1 MGNLGH
7 AILINETYTGTLIW
21 GVNAKDGAAPVR
33 VENAFPA
40 IISTAQFNRVNKLLR
55 SRAPRIVNPRRVA
68 SPFLLSG
75 LVRCKTCR
83 RALTGQCS
91 KYAQFTYYVCQTLM
105 KQGKGSCD
113 APRLNARRFEELVV
127 GRIRFNIFTE
137 GSIPDLMKAVDEA
150 IDSMVAE
157 HRKRVQT
164 IESEIQDVKKQLDR
178 IWRYIATRDDVD
190 VAKTSARMAEYQD
203 RQERLEDAAANAR
216 EVLAQHR
223 SALGNAGEIAEYARE
238 MDDFLDRSELTERR
252 AFIESFVREI
262 VVMPGQA
269 LLRYTIPISQST
281 RKAQVLVG
289 GGSEEFRVGDAADA
303 SRQLAE
309 VLRDLR
315 DRGLNCPGLVVGDGH
330 LGIWGALR
338 NVWPEVGEQRC
349 WNHKILNVLDK
360 LPKRQH
366 DQARLML
373 RNIPYAETRAE
384 AERLR
389 RVFTRWCGDHSY
401 EAAMEAI
408 ERDWERMVTFYDYPK
423 EHWRHL
429 RTTNPVESSFAALRL
444 RTDAAKRYKRVDR
457 AIAVIW
463 KMLMV
468 AEKRFRRLQAPEL
481 MADVYLGAQYV
492 DGIAVEA
499 TAEKVAA

>member
-1 MGNLGH
+1 MEDGTIENGPASRPEWEHLEEWLRGQMQGLIQELLEQEVTEFLGRARSVRRSESDNDVGYQNGYAPPRRLTLSSGTIQVRRPRIRDPEERFESRLLPLFVH
-7 AILINETYTGTLIW
+7 RTREVADLIPELYLHGLSEGDFDLALRGLLGEEAPISASTVARLKDKWNAELAEWRSKPLDDLEVVYMWVDGVYVKAGLEREKAAIL
-21 GVNAKDGAAPVR
+21 
-33 VENAFPA
+33 
-40 IISTAQFNRVNKLLR
+40 
-55 SRAPRIVNPRRVA
+55 
-68 SPFLLSG
+68 
-75 LVRCKTCR
+75 
-83 RALTGQCS
+83 
-91 KYAQFTYYVCQTLM
+91 
-105 KQGKGSCD
+105 
-113 APRLNARRFEELVV
+113 
-127 GRIRFNIFTE
+127 
-137 GSIPDLMKAVDEA
+137 
-150 IDSMVAE
+150 
-157 HRKRVQT
+157 
-164 IESEIQDVKKQLDR
+164 
-178 IWRYIATRDDVD
+178 
-190 VAKTSARMAEYQD
+190 
-203 RQERLEDAAANAR
+203 
-216 EVLAQHR
+216 
-223 SALGNAGEIAEYARE
+223 
-238 MDDFLDRSELTERR
+238 
-252 AFIESFVREI
+252 
-262 VVMPGQA
+262 VVMAALSDGSKVVVSAVPGY
-269 LLRYTIPISQST
+269 REST
-281 RKAQVLVG
+281 R
-289 GGSEEFRVGDAADA
+289 SW
-303 SRQLAE
+303 SE

-315 DRGLNCPGLVVGDGH
+315 DRGLNCPRLVVGDGH

-338 NVWPEVGEQRC
+338 NVWPEAGEQRC

-429 RTTNPVESSFAALRL
+429 RTTNPVESPFAALRL
-444 RTDAAKRYKRVDR
+444 RTDAARRYKSVDR

-468 AEKRFRRLQAPEL
+468 AGKRFRRLQAPEL